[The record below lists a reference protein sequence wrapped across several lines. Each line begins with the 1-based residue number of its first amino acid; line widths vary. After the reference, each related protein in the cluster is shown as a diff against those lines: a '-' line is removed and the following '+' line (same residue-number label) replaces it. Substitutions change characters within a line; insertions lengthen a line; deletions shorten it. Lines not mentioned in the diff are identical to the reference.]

1 MPSQPKPR
9 LNLRIV
15 LLAFA
20 MFSAVA
26 TLANT
31 FWVMFNI
38 QKQELVE
45 SALDGNRAYATRIAD
60 ALEGVLS
67 SDLDRLK
74 YSSTVVSTTFSNRQL
89 LAVEARR
96 LLEQDN
102 SFNSVLVTDAAGI
115 IVASAPER
123 LQLNGKSLQGR
134 QPLERRSAMIS
145 NAFQSITGN
154 LVVFVSHPVFDA
166 NGQYLG
172 LVGGTIR
179 LEQQNTLRAL
189 MDLNRRQNG
198 AYVFLVDNQRR
209 VLYHPD
215 AQQIGRVLGPDRIV
229 DAALGQAS
237 GSLKALD
244 GDGKEMLAGYAGIPS
259 SHWGIVSQ
267 QPMAVVQDTLSVSA
281 LKVAIG
287 IVPLGMLG
295 LLLIWWSGTR
305 ISRPLS
311 QLADSA
317 KRLDLPESYERISTI
332 PVDYV
337 ESWQLRR
344 ALLLSTTLLQEKIGK
359 LNRQAQCDPLTG
371 LANRRAMQETL
382 RVWLST
388 KKTIAVI
395 SLDIDHFKR
404 VNDTFGHGVGDE
416 TLRAVARLMKE
427 NSRPTDLLCRVGG
440 EEFVLLLPESSVA
453 IAAEIAERLRLLIA
467 STALETVGHITVSMG
482 VALWRSGSSMDEVF
496 ERTDQLL
503 YRAKQQ
509 GRNQVVAERPGTVI
523 KAVS

>member
-1 MPSQPKPR
+1 MTSSIVVLTPVGSATEIFCSAVNPLRVIPWSRALKHEKIVEVLVLQDCQGARDAWGHLPLLIAAISPKLNSIPPERQMPSQPKPR

-189 MDLNRRQNG
+189 MDLNRR
-198 AYVFLVDNQRR
+198 
-209 VLYHPD
+209 
-215 AQQIGRVLGPDRIV
+215 
-229 DAALGQAS
+229 
-237 GSLKALD
+237 
-244 GDGKEMLAGYAGIPS
+244 
-259 SHWGIVSQ
+259 
-267 QPMAVVQDTLSVSA
+267 
-281 LKVAIG
+281 
-287 IVPLGMLG
+287 
-295 LLLIWWSGTR
+295 
-305 ISRPLS
+305 
-311 QLADSA
+311 
-317 KRLDLPESYERISTI
+317 
-332 PVDYV
+332 
-337 ESWQLRR
+337 
-344 ALLLSTTLLQEKIGK
+344 
-359 LNRQAQCDPLTG
+359 
-371 LANRRAMQETL
+371 
-382 RVWLST
+382 
-388 KKTIAVI
+388 
-395 SLDIDHFKR
+395 
-404 VNDTFGHGVGDE
+404 
-416 TLRAVARLMKE
+416 
-427 NSRPTDLLCRVGG
+427 
-440 EEFVLLLPESSVA
+440 
-453 IAAEIAERLRLLIA
+453 
-467 STALETVGHITVSMG
+467 
-482 VALWRSGSSMDEVF
+482 
-496 ERTDQLL
+496 
-503 YRAKQQ
+503 
-509 GRNQVVAERPGTVI
+509 
-523 KAVS
+523 

>member
-15 LLAFA
+15 LLVFA

-45 SALDGNRAYATRIAD
+45 RALDGNRAYATRIAD

-115 IVASAPER
+115 IVASAPEG

-134 QPLERRSAMIS
+134 EPLERRSAMIS

-179 LEQQNTLRAL
+179 LEQQNRLRAL

-229 DAALGQAS
+229 DAALGQAT

-259 SHWGIVSQ
+259 SHWGIISQ
-267 QPMAVVQDTLSVSA
+267 QPMAVVQDALSVSA
-281 LKVAIG
+281 LKVG
-287 IVPLGMLG
+287 G
-295 LLLIWWSGTR
+295 
-305 ISRPLS
+305 
-311 QLADSA
+311 
-317 KRLDLPESYERISTI
+317 
-332 PVDYV
+332 
-337 ESWQLRR
+337 
-344 ALLLSTTLLQEKIGK
+344 
-359 LNRQAQCDPLTG
+359 
-371 LANRRAMQETL
+371 
-382 RVWLST
+382 
-388 KKTIAVI
+388 
-395 SLDIDHFKR
+395 
-404 VNDTFGHGVGDE
+404 
-416 TLRAVARLMKE
+416 
-427 NSRPTDLLCRVGG
+427 CR
-440 EEFVLLLPESSVA
+440 S
-453 IAAEIAERLRLLIA
+453 
-467 STALETVGHITVSMG
+467 
-482 VALWRSGSSMDEVF
+482 
-496 ERTDQLL
+496 
-503 YRAKQQ
+503 
-509 GRNQVVAERPGTVI
+509 
-523 KAVS
+523 